1 MEVTMKTVRVS
12 MDDDI
17 FSKLNREAKKAGLH
31 SVALLLLDNSG
42 VSVSDSATAVNLVR
56 RAQKN
61 AKKQPLSQ
69 SFQVKDLLSRWEE
82 LPKGARLRVG
92 RLFLEEAR
100 NGNHDVKLAGKTGA
114 NHQLYQRTS

>member
-1 MEVTMKTVRVS
+1 MKTVRVS
-12 MDDDI
+12 MDDDV

-31 SVALLLLDNSG
+31 SVALLLLDKSG

-61 AKKQPLSQ
+61 AKKQPPGQ
-69 SFQVKDLLSRWEE
+69 SFQVKDLLPKWEE
-82 LPKGARLRVG
+82 LPTGVRLRVG
-92 RLFLEEAR
+92 KLFLEDAR
-100 NGNHDVKLAGKTGA
+100 TGNHRVKLAGKTGA